1 MTAVPVWFMLVFFST
16 VPVWEA
22 EAAPQPM
29 QSTPVSTL
37 QQPLLPLPDAPENC
51 PSPPALPGAETG
63 SPAASSGST
72 ISQKKPS
79 TAAGSL
85 KPFTI
90 VLFWGD
96 GCPHCADEKD
106 FLKELGKQ
114 YPSMSV
120 KLYEVWYDRN
130 NAALLNRLA
139 GKYGLTPGGV
149 PVTFIGSKAFVG
161 FSNTM
166 KNELL
171 DLVKK
176 CSGSGCPDPLIS
188 LQEQAVR
195 PSAAAGP
202 APKTAARQSNMNAA
216 ASQSAGTA
224 MKPDANSTGGRGEL
238 IDIPL
243 LGRFD
248 PAGMSLPV
256 MTIVIAGLDSF
267 NPCAFFVL
275 FALLGL
281 LVHAR
286 SRARMLF
293 IGGIFV
299 FFSGFIYFVFMAA
312 WLNLFLVMGQVA
324 LITAIAGIVSI
335 LIAAI
340 NIKDFFSFKTG
351 VSLTIPDSAKPK
363 LFDRMRK
370 LMRSTSVA
378 SMIVGSAVLAIVA
391 NSYEL
396 LCTAGFPMVFTRI
409 LTLNQLPLS
418 IYYCYL
424 MLYNLIYII
433 PLAVIVIIF
442 THTLGKKQLTERQ
455 GRVLKLVSGMMMLGL
470 GTVLLL
476 RPALLNNM
484 LASISLLV
492 GAVLISC
499 VVMFA
504 DKKFNGIRNKKQ
516 P

>member
-1 MTAVPVWFMLVFFST
+1 MTAIPAWFMLVFFST
-16 VPVWEA
+16 VPVWGA

-29 QSTPVSTL
+29 QSSPVPTV
-37 QQPLLPLPDAPENC
+37 QQPLLPLPDVPENC
-51 PSPPALPGAETG
+51 PPPPALSGAETG

-79 TAAGSL
+79 TTAGLL

-96 GCPHCADEKD
+96 GCPHCAVEKD
-106 FLKELGKQ
+106 FLKEIGKQ
-114 YPSMSV
+114 YPSMRV

-130 NAALLNRLA
+130 NAALLSRLA

-149 PVTFIGSKAFVG
+149 PVTFIGSKSFVG
-161 FSNTM
+161 FSSAL
-166 KNELL
+166 KSELL
-171 DLVKK
+171 ELIKS
-176 CSGSGCPDPLIS
+176 CSASGCPDPLIQ
-188 LQEQAVR
+188 LQETVFR
-195 PSAAAGP
+195 PFVSKKPVPPTAGKKAAESATP
-202 APKTAARQSNMNAA
+202 
-216 ASQSAGTA
+216 QSAGTA
-224 MKPDANSTGGRGEL
+224 AKPEAQTSDGRQEL

-243 LGRFD
+243 LGRLD

-281 LVHAR
+281 LIHAR
-286 SRARMLF
+286 SRARMMF

-299 FFSGFIYFVFMAA
+299 FFSGFIYFIFMAA

-324 LITAIAGIVSI
+324 LITAIAGVVSI
-335 LIAAI
+335 IIAAI
-340 NIKDFFSFKTG
+340 NIKDFFAFKAG

-370 LMRSTSVA
+370 LMRSTSVI

-418 IYYCYL
+418 IYYLYL
-424 MLYNLIYII
+424 ILYNLVYVI
-433 PLAVIVIIF
+433 PLAAIVIIF
-442 THTLGKKQLTERQ
+442 TYTLGKKQLTERQ

-470 GTVLLL
+470 GLVLLL
-476 RPALLNNM
+476 RPALLNNI

-499 VVMFA
+499 VIMFV
-504 DKKFNGIRNKKQ
+504 DKRYNGIRKK
-516 P
+516 